1 MCYIKLSYSL
11 NIYHNLVKKYLTIT
25 RSKHLNKIENILP
38 RKMCIVK
45 PSKHH
50 ISSDKRINYSTFSYI
65 SRRILLFT
73 MGASLQWNFFEK
85 GVIYSC
91 MILKYKSFFTAVFCF
106 FFLLKS
112 RKWVSHR
119 CGEGGI
125 EGKLSF
131 KRISYLLL
139 VKTAILPEEM
149 FYR

>member
-91 MILKYKSFFTAVFCF
+91 MILKYKSFFTAVFYF
-106 FFLLKS
+106 FFFS
-112 RKWVSHR
+112 
-119 CGEGGI
+119 
-125 EGKLSF
+125 SF
-131 KRISYLLL
+131 ENGFPTDVER
-139 VKTAILPEEM
+139 EELRGN
-149 FYR
+149 FHSKEYPICFL